1 MGESRSITSV
11 SFASRSKSKVSLFNF
26 PLAVPPAVLDPP
38 MKVAALP
45 ARRPSDGLGKAKYP
59 PPEAAGLLGSG

>member
-11 SFASRSKSKVSLFNF
+11 SFASRSKSKVSLFGF
-26 PLAVPPAVLDPP
+26 PPVVPPVVLEPP

-45 ARRPSDGLGKAKYP
+45 ARRPSEGLGKAK
-59 PPEAAGLLGSG
+59 